1 MCSDTDKKTNSQLN
15 AKTTRN
21 WEEVEKKKEKQND
34 SNKLNSISYLYLCEC
49 VRKGARVRL
58 NEMEIR

>member
-1 MCSDTDKKTNSQLN
+1 MTQTKKTTNSMQ
-15 AKTTRN
+15 KQRET
-21 WEEVEKKKEKQND
+21 EKKLEINTKKD